1 MKSSPASAIR
11 RCLILAASLTAACAA
26 MPVLAQG
33 PFPDKP
39 VTWIVGF
46 AAGGS
51 VDVATR
57 IVARKLEAALGQP
70 VVVENRPGAS
80 GAIALQFAA
89 KAPADGHTLITVP
102 GPIVTNKPLPQV
114 GKELVALAMLG
125 RGPMILVGPAA
136 PGAPA
141 DLKGLLEDA
150 KAAPQKYSF
159 ASSGNGTSQHL
170 AGELIN
176 QMAGTTLLHVPY
188 KGGGQAVTD
197 VVGGQIPLAML
208 GVPPVLAHVKSGKLK
223 AYGVTTAARS
233 AALPNVPTLHEAGLT
248 NFEASQW
255 FVVAAPT
262 GVPAERLERLNA
274 AIGAILR
281 QPDTAE
287 GFGAVGMAPEVLT
300 PRATAAM
307 VDADLKRWREL
318 VRQARL
324 PLE

>member
-1 MKSSPASAIR
+1 MTFSSASGVR
-11 RCLILAASLTAACAA
+11 RRLVLAASLATAFAA
-26 MPVLAQG
+26 APALAQG
-33 PFPDKP
+33 AFPEKP
-39 VTWIVGF
+39 LTWIVGF
-46 AAGGS
+46 APGGS

-57 IVARKLEAALGQP
+57 IVARKLETALGQP
-70 VVVENRPGAS
+70 VIVENRPGAS
-80 GAIALQFAA
+80 GAIALQLVA

-102 GPIVTNKPLPQV
+102 GPIVTDKPLPQV
-114 GKELVALAMLG
+114 GKELVAVAMLA
-125 RGPMILVGPAA
+125 RGPMILVGPATA
-136 PGAPA
+136 GAPP
-141 DLKGLLEDA
+141 DLKALLADA
-150 KAAPQKYSF
+150 KAAPQKYSY

-176 QMAGTTLLHVPY
+176 QMAGTSLLHVPY

-223 AYGVTTAARS
+223 AYGVTTAVRS
-233 AALPNVPTLHEAGLT
+233 AALPDVPTLHEAGLA

-255 FVVAAPT
+255 FVVAAPS
-262 GVPAERLERLNA
+262 GVPADRVERLST

-287 GFGAVGMAPEVLT
+287 GFNAAGVAPDVLGAG
-300 PRATAAM
+300 ATAAM

-318 VRQARL
+318 ARRANL